1 MAEQF
6 VARLR
11 ELGAAGKAIDLD
23 GALARAEQFRAAA
36 ARLDEAADAWRAR
49 YAAGTKDEEPAERL
63 NRCMKRLGRLLIP
76 LESTAIGTYGHDPY
90 GLTSQTT
97 MIPCL
102 YDVPRLATLPEAE
115 ERWMLETKLVRQRN
129 RVADALGD
137 ARGLIDETLDRLP

>member
-1 MAEQF
+1 
-6 VARLR
+6 
-11 ELGAAGKAIDLD
+11 
-23 GALARAEQFRAAA
+23 
-36 ARLDEAADAWRAR
+36 
-49 YAAGTKDEEPAERL
+49 
-63 NRCMKRLGRLLIP
+63 MKRLGRLLIP

-102 YDVPRLATLPEAE
+102 YDVPRLERLPQAE

-137 ARGLIDETLDRLP
+137 ACALIEQTLGHLG